1 MFRLSRPH
9 KLDALHRVPL
19 LIAALALALLL
30 PACGVLNLRPAS
42 QPTETT
48 EQPTPTESSPT
59 LEAPSAAEPAFDEP
73 EVADDGDEIVL
84 VVWMPEA
91 LSPEPDSP
99 AEEEWSAQ
107 IAAFE
112 EAHPDLRVEVH
123 TKLTTG
129 PGSTLAYLRSA
140 PPVAPS
146 ILPDLALLDQESI
159 VQAASE
165 DLVVP
170 MDTLLDPAIVDSLYP
185 VAVELGT
192 VDNTLVG
199 VPYTLQFDHVVYR
212 ETLFPDPPNSFN
224 AVLESPVP
232 FVFPAG
238 TPGSVNRTVLAQYLA
253 AGGTLSDA
261 DGNPHL
267 DAVALAE
274 VLTFYEAA
282 REAGVVD
289 PALFQI
295 SDPDDSWA
303 MYLGRQAGLATVSST
318 TYLAGRDELRS
329 SALTWIPTPDGEPLA
344 LVTGWLWVIATE
356 DPDRQAAAMALFNFL
371 MNPVNQGGYS
381 RAIHWLP
388 SQGGALAVW
397 GDDDDYVPFA
407 DRLLGSAVPLPQP
420 GVRTATG
427 TAIQEALEAVL
438 LNGAAPI
445 QTANEA
451 AQQVNPTG
459 TETQ

>member
-9 KLDALHRVPL
+9 KPDALRRVPL
-19 LIAALALALLL
+19 LIAAFALAALL
-30 PACGVLNLRPAS
+30 PACDALNLRLAS
-42 QPTETT
+42 ESAATQSSM
-48 EQPTPTESSPT
+48 PTESAPT
-59 LEAPSAAEPAFDEP
+59 LEAPPSAEPSELDEA
-73 EVADDGDEIVL
+73 EGAEDGDEIVL

-91 LSPEPDSP
+91 LSPPADSP
-99 AEEEWSAQ
+99 AEEEWGSQ

-112 EAHPDLRVEVH
+112 ESHPDLRVEVH

-170 MDTLLDPAIVDSLYP
+170 MEALLDPAIVDSLYP

-192 VDNTLVG
+192 VDDVLVG

-212 ETLFPDPPNSFN
+212 ETLFPEPPDSFD

-232 FVFPAG
+232 LVFPAG
-238 TPGSVNRTVLAQYLA
+238 TPGSVNRTVLTQYLA

-274 VLTFYEAA
+274 VLTYYEAA
-282 REAGVVD
+282 REAGVID

-303 MYLGRQAGLATVSST
+303 MYLGRQAGLATVTST
-318 TYLAGRDELRS
+318 AYLAGREELRS
-329 SALTWIPTPDGEPLA
+329 SALTWIPTPDGEPYA
-344 LVTGWLWVIATE
+344 VVTGWLWVITTE

-381 RAIHWLP
+381 RAVYWLP
-388 SQGGALAVW
+388 SQAAALAVW

-407 DRLLGSAVPLPQP
+407 DRLLGSAVPLPRP
-420 GVRTATG
+420 DVRTVAG
-427 TAIQEALEAVL
+427 PPIQEALEAVL

-445 QTANEA
+445 ETANEA
-451 AQQVNPTG
+451 AQQVNPSG
-459 TETQ
+459 ASNP